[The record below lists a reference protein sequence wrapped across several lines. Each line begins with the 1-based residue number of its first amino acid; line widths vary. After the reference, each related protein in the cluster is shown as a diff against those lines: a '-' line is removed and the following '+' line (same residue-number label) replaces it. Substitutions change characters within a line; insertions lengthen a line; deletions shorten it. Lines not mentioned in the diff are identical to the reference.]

1 MRVKPVTSVKSNE
14 EKVLEFLPILVL
26 DSSLSMD
33 TKYKAASEG
42 LQKLGKEFQEGIFI
56 EFSELDR
63 IEILDFKNGIIPNRF
78 HRGGA
83 TALNETILKVFD
95 KIQQIGKKCLIN
107 IFTDGGN
114 NEHGTCNTPK
124 AKVLIQKLIEQ
135 QHTFSFVCTKED
147 LNTIKNTYGVPE
159 SNILTYE
166 NNAEGVSQAFKMS
179 IDATRMYK
187 SSLAKG
193 EDVTLGFYSK
203 VLNK

>member
-1 MRVKPVTSVKSNE
+1 MRVRTNTSVKPDE
-14 EKVLEFLPILVL
+14 EKVVDFLPILVL

-42 LQKLGKEFQEGIFI
+42 LQKLGKEFKEGLFI

-63 IEILDFKNGIIPNRF
+63 IDILDFKNGIIPNRF

-83 TALNETILKVFD
+83 TALNETILKVFN
-95 KIQQIGKKCLIN
+95 KVQQINKKCLIN

-114 NEHGTCNTPK
+114 NEHGTCNTPE
-124 AKVLIQKLIEQ
+124 AKRLIQELIKQ
-135 QHTFSFVCTKED
+135 QHTFSFVCTKQD

-166 NNAEGVSQAFKMS
+166 NNAEGVSYAFKMS
-179 IDATRMYK
+179 MDATRMYK
-187 SSLAKG
+187 TSLAKG
-193 EDVTLGFYSK
+193 ENVTLGFYSK